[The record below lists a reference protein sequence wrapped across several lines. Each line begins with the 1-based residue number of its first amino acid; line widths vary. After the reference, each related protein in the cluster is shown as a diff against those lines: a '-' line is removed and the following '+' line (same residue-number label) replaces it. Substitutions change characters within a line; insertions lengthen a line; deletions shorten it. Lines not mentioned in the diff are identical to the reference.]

1 LLYIYIYIF
10 LELSEISLTDY
21 SWKCWE
27 LENVTGTLV
36 SNNQGFCC
44 PVLIREAKV
53 ANQSLIIL
61 NLVLHAC
68 RVGLQTFSCMP
79 RRKQFVSIIFVL
91 TCNAE
96 LALKSLHSRHQIRTC
111 DLSCVNYHLDAC
123 GACISRM
130 WGHCV
135 NQGRLELIYC
145 WDMKE
150 NLTGFWIVTA
160 QSKHQ
165 IDSKKHHNPI
175 PAL

>member
-1 LLYIYIYIF
+1 LLYIYIYIYIF

-36 SNNQGFCC
+36 SNNQGSCC

-53 ANQSLIIL
+53 ADQSLIIL

-123 GACISRM
+123 GHAYLVCEGIVWIKVDSSWYTAEIWRKIS
-130 WGHCV
+130 
-135 NQGRLELIYC
+135 Q
-145 WDMKE
+145 
-150 NLTGFWIVTA
+150 
-160 QSKHQ
+160 
-165 IDSKKHHNPI
+165 DSES
-175 PAL
+175 